1 MLEKSELVFEGLR
14 LGIDFGGYPLNLQIL
29 QEDPGMH
36 LVIMEDN
43 LEILKKLIINDSNIS
58 GFDKFKEIDLMTND
72 SGKVTADCQF
82 CGAKYILSPSELGY
96 RN

>member
-29 QEDPGMH
+29 QKDPGMH

-43 LEILKKLIINDSNIS
+43 LEILKQLIIND
-58 GFDKFKEIDLMTND
+58 
-72 SGKVTADCQF
+72 
-82 CGAKYILSPSELGY
+82 
-96 RN
+96 